1 MAAPP
6 ASPVRYDLLTGL
18 RGWQKDAYHE
28 YFRLPRRDFL
38 LVATPGAGKTTYALT
53 VAAELLARREVMFL
67 TIVTP
72 TEHLKHQWAAA
83 AARFGIAIDSAYRN
97 AQGRAGADF
106 AGVAVTYAQVAAHP
120 ALHRQRTENRRTLV
134 IFDEIHHAG
143 DAMSWGDAVKEAF
156 DPARRRLALTGTPF
170 RSDANPIPFVT
181 YLDEPGGGKRSASD
195 YVYGYGQAL
204 EDSVVRP
211 VIFLAYSGEMRWRT
225 RAGDEITA
233 TLGTPMTKDQ
243 IAQAW
248 RTALD
253 PAGEWVS
260 RVLEAADKRLTEVR
274 RGMPD
279 AGGLVIAGDHEDAR
293 AYAGLLRGLTGKRP
307 VVVLSDDKAAS
318 KKISAFA
325 ESDDRW
331 MVAVRMVSEGVDI
344 PRLAVGVY
352 ATSVSTAL
360 FFAQAVGRF
369 VRARRRGETASVF
382 LPSVPVLLSYAAELE
397 AERDHILRA
406 PGERGEEE
414 DLLAEAQRER
424 NTPDTFD
431 EPAFQALNASAH
443 FDRVLYDGGEF
454 GTATAAGSPEEEDFL
469 GLPGLLDPD
478 QVRTLLR
485 KRQDAQ
491 LAARSQ
497 AVTPKAADLKAA
509 TSRPALPP
517 ACGYRFHGL
526 GSRCSLGCL
535 SGGIRVRTCRR
546 RASGQPPGA
555 RRAPQGTQRTGR
567 RVESSHRPAARRHP
581 QQPAP
586 ELRRAASAAGDR
598 RPDPGPHRPD
608 PPLGHLRPLTD
619 APARR
624 LDPRFLAPPG
634 QARRQRAKPDS
645 SRVKPARH
653 APETH
658 AGTLYRSSSRV
669 VKAPAHCAMKCGC
682 LWGARSRLGWCGE
695 GSAAGRPCPRRPPT
709 RSRPVSTRSA
719 ARAISRRTGRDPPRA
734 CRGPSPT
741 RAGLLPDQVSHRTAP
756 RDRSPRPRTGQR
768 VLLLNPQ
775 VVQWTRVRG

>member
-1 MAAPP
+1 MTTPRSDAAETQT
-6 ASPVRYDLLTGL
+6 VRDDLLPDL

-28 YFRLPRRDFL
+28 YFRLSRRDFL
-38 LVATPGAGKTTYALT
+38 LVATPGAGKTAYALT
-53 VAAELLARREVMFL
+53 VAAELLARREIAFV
-67 TIVTP
+67 TVVTP

-143 DAMSWGDAVKEAF
+143 DALSWGDAVKEAF

-181 YLDEPGGGKRSASD
+181 YLDEPDGGRRSASD
-195 YVYGYGQAL
+195 YVYGYGPAL
-204 EDSVVRP
+204 EDGVVRP
-211 VIFLAYSGEMRWRT
+211 VIFLAYSGEMSWRT
-225 RAGDEITA
+225 RAGDELTA

-260 RVLEAADKRLTEVR
+260 RVLEAADRRLTEVR

-293 AYAGLLRGLTGKRP
+293 AYAALLRGLTGQRP

-325 ESDDRW
+325 TSGDRW

-397 AERDHILRA
+397 AERDHVLRA
-406 PGERGEEE
+406 PGSDGAE
-414 DLLAEAQRER
+414 DELALAEAQRER
-424 NTPDTFD
+424 DTPDAPLD

-485 KRQDAQ
+485 KRQAAQ
-491 LAARSQ
+491 LA
-497 AVTPKAADLKAA
+497 
-509 TSRPALPP
+509 SRPPRPTPP
-517 ACGYRFHGL
+517 VHAPHAP
-526 GSRCSLGCL
+526 SRHARGE
-535 SGGIRVRTCRR
+535 
-546 RASGQPPGA
+546 PPGPG
-555 RRAPQGTQRTGR
+555 RAAEGTQRPGR
-567 RVESSHRPAARRHP
+567 GLEPPHRPAARGHP
-581 QQPAP
+581 RRPAP
-586 ELRRAASAAGDR
+586 DLRRPAAATSDR
-598 RPDPGPHRPD
+598 GPDPGPHRYH
-608 PPLGHLRPLTD
+608 PPLGHLRPL
-619 APARR
+619 A
-624 LDPRFLAPPG
+624 
-634 QARRQRAKPDS
+634 
-645 SRVKPARH
+645 H
-653 APETH
+653 A
-658 AGTLYRSSSRV
+658 
-669 VKAPAHCAMKCGC
+669 
-682 LWGARSRLGWCGE
+682 
-695 GSAAGRPCPRRPPT
+695 
-709 RSRPVSTRSA
+709 
-719 ARAISRRTGRDPPRA
+719 
-734 CRGPSPT
+734 
-741 RAGLLPDQVSHRTAP
+741 Q
-756 RDRSPRPRTGQR
+756 
-768 VLLLNPQ
+768 PQ
-775 VVQWTRVRG
+775 L

>member
-1 MAAPP
+1 MTTPRSDAAGTE
-6 ASPVRYDLLTGL
+6 PVRDDLLVGL

-28 YFRLPRRDFL
+28 YFRTSRRDFL

-53 VAAELLARREVMFL
+53 IAAELLARREVASL
-67 TIVTP
+67 TVVTP
-72 TEHLKHQWAAA
+72 TEHLKHQWAQA

-120 ALHRQRTENRRTLV
+120 ALHRQRTQNRRTLV

-143 DAMSWGDAVKEAF
+143 DALSWGDAVKEAF

-195 YVYGYGQAL
+195 YVYGYGPAL

-318 KKISAFA
+318 KKISSFA
-325 ESDDRW
+325 DSGDRW

-369 VRARRRGETASVF
+369 VRARQRGETALVF

-397 AERDHILRA
+397 TERDHILRHLTSEA
-406 PGERGEEE
+406 DEE
-414 DLLAEAQRER
+414 DLLAEAERQRD
-424 NTPDTFD
+424 TPDTFD

-469 GLPGLLDPD
+469 GLPGLLEPE

-491 LAARSQ
+491 VAARSR
-497 AVTPKAADLKAA
+497 AA
-509 TSRPALPP
+509 TAPP
-517 ACGYRFHGL
+517 APATPPAPL
-526 GSRCSLGCL
+526 AAPGS
-535 SGGIRVRTCRR
+535 
-546 RASGQPPGA
+546 
-555 RRAPQGTQRTGR
+555 
-567 RVESSHRPAARRHP
+567 PAANAP
-581 QQPAP
+581 LAASAPATSSAQIAAPAP
-586 ELRRAASAAGDR
+586 EV
-598 RPDPGPHRPD
+598 
-608 PPLGHLRPLTD
+608 PP
-619 APARR
+619 A
-624 LDPRFLAPPG
+624 APPVSR
-634 QARRQRAKPDS
+634 QALAALRKELNGL
-645 SRVKPARH
+645 V
-653 APETH
+653 
-658 AGTLYRSSSRV
+658 
-669 VKAPAHCAMKCGC
+669 
-682 LWGARSRLGWCGE
+682 GAW
-695 GSAAGRPCPRRPPT
+695 
-709 RSRPVSTRSA
+709 
-719 ARAISRRTGRDPPRA
+719 
-734 CRGPSPT
+734 
-741 RAGLLPDQVSHRTAP
+741 SHRTGQPHGVIHAEL
-756 RDRSPRPRTGQR
+756 RRTCGGPP
-768 VLLLNPQ
+768 LPQ
-775 VVQWTRVRG
+775 ATADQIRTRIDTIRRWAISGR

>member
-1 MAAPP
+1 VSIPLK
-6 ASPVRYDLLTGL
+6 SSDDLQAGL

-28 YFRLPRRDFL
+28 YFRQLRRDFL

-53 VAAELLARREVMFL
+53 VAAELLARREVASL

-72 TEHLKHQWAAA
+72 TEHLKHQWAEA
-83 AARFGIAIDSAYRN
+83 AARFGIAIDSSYKN

-106 AGVAVTYAQVAAHP
+106 TGVAVTYAQVAAHP
-120 ALHRQRTENRRTLV
+120 MLHRQRTENRRMLV

-181 YLDEPGGGKRSASD
+181 YIDEPGGGKRSSSD
-195 YVYGYGQAL
+195 YVYGYAPAL
-204 EDSVVRP
+204 EDGVVRP
-211 VIFLAYSGEMRWRT
+211 VIFLAYSGEMKWRT

-293 AYAGLLRGLTGKRP
+293 AYAALLRGLTGKRP
-307 VVVLSDDKAAS
+307 TVVLSDDPAAS
-318 KKISAFA
+318 KKISAFSA
-325 ESDDRW
+325 SGDRW

-369 VRARRRGETASVF
+369 VRVRRRGETASVF
-382 LPSVPVLLSYAAELE
+382 LPSVPVLLGYAAELE
-397 AERDHILRA
+397 AERDHVLRH
-406 PGERGEEE
+406 PGEAPEEE
-414 DLLAEAQRER
+414 EFAEAQRER

-431 EPAFQALNASAH
+431 DGPAFQALNASAH

-454 GTATAAGSPEEEDFL
+454 GTATHAGSPEEEDFL

-485 KRQDAQ
+485 TRQSAQ
-491 LAARSQ
+491 LSARSQ
-497 AVTPKAADLKAA
+497 AAA
-509 TSRPALPP
+509 TATAPTATAPTSASAANAATTATQAPQAPAVSRQVLTAMRKELN
-517 ACGYRFHGL
+517 GL
-526 GSRCSLGCL
+526 VGAWSH
-535 SGGIRVRTCRR
+535 RT
-546 RASGQPPGA
+546 GQPHGVIHA
-555 RRAPQGTQRTGR
+555 
-567 RVESSHRPAARRHP
+567 
-581 QQPAP
+581 
-586 ELRRAASAAGDR
+586 ELRRTCG
-598 RPDPGPHRPD
+598 G
-608 PPLGHLRPLTD
+608 PPLPQATAD
-619 APARR
+619 QI
-624 LDPRFLAPPG
+624 
-634 QARRQRAKPDS
+634 QARIDTIRRWAVS
-645 SRVKPARH
+645 
-653 APETH
+653 
-658 AGTLYRSSSRV
+658 
-669 VKAPAHCAMKCGC
+669 
-682 LWGARSRLGWCGE
+682 
-695 GSAAGRPCPRRPPT
+695 GR
-709 RSRPVSTRSA
+709 
-719 ARAISRRTGRDPPRA
+719 
-734 CRGPSPT
+734 
-741 RAGLLPDQVSHRTAP
+741 
-756 RDRSPRPRTGQR
+756 
-768 VLLLNPQ
+768 
-775 VVQWTRVRG
+775 